1 MLMGKKKWC
10 MGKKMMHVKKN
21 DWIQCTN
28 RGVGFTWTT
37 YTTVEEKQI
46 GINDK
51 LVDVIRIW

>member
-1 MLMGKKKWC
+1 MMHGKKNDACK
-10 MGKKMMHVKKN
+10 KKN

-46 GINDK
+46 VINDK

>member
-1 MLMGKKKWC
+1 
-10 MGKKMMHVKKN
+10 MMHVKKN